1 MVLSE
6 RIHGKRGSVTLCD
19 DVKKGGRKSLYES
32 HVKPHLDEIT
42 EWRKDLTE
50 AQIAKR
56 LGIGKTAFGTYKK
69 TYSELAE
76 ALKKGERDLVTEFR
90 SALVR
95 KALGFHYTETK
106 TITEQVRWSEDMYL
120 RLVEAGFT
128 EREISQARLIRTEVS
143 EKYAAP
149 DVAAINLGLKNYD
162 KKNWA
167 NDPQTLELKKKEL
180 ELREKQIENNM
191 W

>member
-6 RIHGKRGSVTLCD
+6 KIHGKRGSVTLCD

-69 TYSELAE
+69 TYSELSE
-76 ALKKGERDLVTEFR
+76 ALKKGERDLVTELR

-180 ELREKQIENNM
+180 ELRERQIENNM

>member
-1 MVLSE
+1 M
-6 RIHGKRGSVTLCD
+6 CD
-19 DVKKGGRKSLYES
+19 EAKNEIRAGRRSLYET
-32 HVKPHLDEIT
+32 HVKPYLDDIT

-56 LGIGKTAFGTYKK
+56 LGIGKTAFGNYKK
-69 TYSELAE
+69 TYVELAE
-76 ALKKGERDLVTEFR
+76 ALKKGERDLVSEMR
-90 SALVR
+90 SALVK

-106 TITEQVRWSEDMYL
+106 TITEEVRWSDDLWE
-120 RLVEAGFT
+120 RLIEAGFT
-128 EREISQARLIRTEVS
+128 PAEIKRSRLIRTEVS

-162 KKNWA
+162 KNNWA

-180 ELREKQIENNM
+180 ELREKQIENNS

>member
-1 MVLSE
+1 M
-6 RIHGKRGSVTLCD
+6 
-19 DVKKGGRKSLYES
+19 YES
-32 HVKPHLDEIT
+32 HVKPHLDDIT

-50 AQIAKR
+50 VQIAKR

-69 TYSELAE
+69 NYPELAE
-76 ALKKGERDLVTEFR
+76 ALKKGERDLVSEFR
-90 SALVR
+90 SALVK

-106 TITEQVRWSEDMYL
+106 VVKEEVRWSDDMYE
-120 RLVEAGFT
+120 RLIEAGFT
-128 EREISQARLIRTEVS
+128 PAEIKQAKLIRTEIS
-143 EKYAAP
+143 EKYASP

-180 ELREKQIENNM
+180 ELREKQIENNS